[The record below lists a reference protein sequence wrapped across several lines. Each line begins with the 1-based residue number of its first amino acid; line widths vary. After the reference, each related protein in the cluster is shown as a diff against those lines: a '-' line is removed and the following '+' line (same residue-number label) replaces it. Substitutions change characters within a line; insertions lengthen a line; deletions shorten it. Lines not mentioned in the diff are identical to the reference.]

1 MTRWAAFAGI
11 TLAVL
16 VLLLLLARASQSVVT
31 GGAASV
37 TREASRWLDRLPDG
51 AGHLE
56 ASHAPPPSPKTPA
69 ESTLEPGPALST
81 TALLVNVALSH
92 GLFALLLLGG
102 IWLTEVPPS
111 ALGVS
116 DDPLSTGPLALGV
129 GLALGGTVALA
140 NTVAAGLAEALGVD
154 PADDLRELLAP
165 ESLRGWAVLLFGVL
179 PIIAGFE
186 ELLFRGAL
194 VGGFAAGFGV
204 SPWLLAALSS
214 VAFAAGHGAQG
225 GLGVVVTGLL
235 GFALAAAFVLTGSL
249 LVVVVAHY
257 VVNATEFV
265 VVEGLGWEPFG

>member
-1 MTRWAAFAGI
+1 MTRWGAFAGI

-16 VLLLLLARASQSVVT
+16 VLLLLLARASQSAVS
-31 GGAASV
+31 GRSPHV
-37 TREASRWLDRLPDG
+37 TREEGRWLEGLPDG
-51 AGHLE
+51 AGHLD
-56 ASHAPPPSPKTPA
+56 AARAPSPTRMTPA
-69 ESTLEPGPALST
+69 ESTLEPDPDLTT
-81 TALLVNVALSH
+81 TALLANVAASH

-102 IWLTEVPPS
+102 IWITEVPVA
-111 ALGVS
+111 ALGVT
-116 DDPLSTGPLALGV
+116 DAPLSTGPLAVGV
-129 GLALGGTVALA
+129 GIALGAAVSLA
-140 NTVAAGLAEALGVD
+140 NTFAAGLAEALGAE

-165 ESLRGWAVLLFGVL
+165 ETARGWAVLLLGVL
-179 PIIAGFE
+179 PVIAGFE

-235 GFALAAAFVLTGSL
+235 GFALAAAFVLTESL

-257 VVNATEFV
+257 VVNATELV